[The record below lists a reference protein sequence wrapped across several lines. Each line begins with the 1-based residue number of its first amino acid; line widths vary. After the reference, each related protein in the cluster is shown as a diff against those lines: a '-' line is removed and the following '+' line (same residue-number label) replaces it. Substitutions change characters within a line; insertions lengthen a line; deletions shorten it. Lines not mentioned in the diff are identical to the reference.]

1 MARGIDK
8 LKNFENNYEEL
19 ENLVKALETPNLTL
33 KESLDLF
40 EKAVKVSQECEGALE
55 YAKQR
60 VEALMAVHVGA
71 HKDENSRANGET
83 EEGTLDL

>member
-1 MARGIDK
+1 MAKGIDK
-8 LKNFENNYEEL
+8 LKNFENNYEQL
-19 ENLVKALETPNLTL
+19 EQLVKALETPNLTL

-40 EKAVKVSQECEGALE
+40 EKAVKVSQECENALE

-60 VEALMAVHVGA
+60 VEALMAVHVDA
-71 HKDENSRANGET
+71 QKEENNSANGVT

>member
-1 MARGIDK
+1 MAKGIDK
-8 LKNFENNYEEL
+8 LKNFENNYEQL
-19 ENLVKALETPNLTL
+19 EQLVKALETPNLTL

-40 EKAVKVSQECEGALE
+40 EKAVKVSQECESALE

-60 VEALMAVHVGA
+60 VEALMAVHVDA
-71 HKDENSRANGET
+71 QKEENNSANGVT